1 MSQQATPADDTTFER
16 RPDWRAFT
24 PPDGVEKLA
33 EEWVARLVPER
44 PLRGHKGTF
53 GTLLCVCGSLDYL
66 GAALLVGHAA
76 LRAGAGLVTLALPR
90 SVQTQAAGR
99 VVEAT
104 TLGLPETSTGDVDA
118 DAAAELITGRECSG
132 LLVGSGMR
140 AGEPTR
146 NLVTRLIAT
155 DGAAAVLDAEA
166 LNSLA
171 VTEGWHETVHRPLV
185 VTPHPGEFR
194 RLDGAEVGDD
204 NAERAE
210 RARAAS
216 ERWGVVVVLKGAN
229 TVVAAPDGRL
239 RMAPFQNPAMAT
251 GGTGDV
257 LAGILGSLLSQKV
270 EPFEAA
276 CLAVWLH
283 GVAGEHVR
291 ERIGEA
297 GLLAGELPWEV
308 PRIRRHLAELGRH
321 VAQGTPRVGFA
332 PRNS

>member
-1 MSQQATPADDTTFER
+1 VTARGGPPDDTSFER
-16 RPDWRAFT
+16 RPEWRSFT
-24 PPDGVEKLA
+24 PPDGIEKLA
-33 EEWVARLVPER
+33 EEWVAGLVPER
-44 PLRGHKGTF
+44 PPRGHKGTF

-76 LRAGAGLVTLALPR
+76 LRSGAGLVTLAMPR
-90 SVQTQAAGR
+90 SVQTHAAGR

-104 TLGLPETSTGDVDA
+104 TLGLPEVAPGDVDA
-118 DAAAELITGRECSG
+118 DAAAELVASRDVSA
-132 LLVGSGMR
+132 LVVGSGMR

-146 NLVTRLIAT
+146 NLVRRLIAA
-155 DGAAAVLDAEA
+155 DGPVAVLDAEA

-171 VTEGWHETVHRPLV
+171 ATDGWHETVRRPLV
-185 VTPHPGEFR
+185 LTPHPGEFR
-194 RLDGAEVGDD
+194 RLEDAEIGDD

-216 ERWGVVVVLKGAN
+216 ERWGVTVVLKGAN
-229 TVVAAPDGRL
+229 TVIAAPDGRL
-239 RMAPFQNPAMAT
+239 RMAPFQNPALGT

-257 LAGILGSLLSQKV
+257 LAGVLGSLLSQHA

-283 GVAGEHVR
+283 GIAGEHVR

-308 PRIRRHLAELGRH
+308 PRIRRHLSELGRH
-321 VAQGTPRVGFA
+321 AAQGTPRVGFA
-332 PRNS
+332 RRNS

>member
-1 MSQQATPADDTTFER
+1 MSQERQATDQKAER
-16 RPDWRAFT
+16 KPDWKAFT
-24 PPDGVEKLA
+24 PPDGVEKLT
-33 EEWVARLVPER
+33 EEWVARLVPDR

-76 LRAGAGLVTLALPR
+76 LRSGAGLVTLAMPR
-90 SVQTQAAGR
+90 SVQASAAGR

-104 TLGLPETSTGDVDA
+104 TLGLPETAPGDVDA
-118 DAAAELITGRECSG
+118 DAAAELVAARQYSG

-140 AGEPTR
+140 AGEGTR
-146 NLVTRLIAT
+146 NLVLKLIAAE
-155 DGAAAVLDAEA
+155 GPAAVLDAEA

-171 VTEGWHETVHRPLV
+171 VTKDWHERVKRPVIL
-185 VTPHPGEFR
+185 TPHPGEFK

-229 TVVAAPDGRL
+229 TAIAAPDGRL
-239 RMAPFQNPAMAT
+239 LMAPFQNPAMAT

-257 LAGILGSLLSQKV
+257 LAGITGSLVSQHV
-270 EPFEAA
+270 EPFDAA

-283 GVAGEHVR
+283 GIAGEHVR

-321 VAQGTPRVGFA
+321 VAQGTPRVGFS
-332 PRNS
+332 PRKS

>member
-1 MSQQATPADDTTFER
+1 M
-16 RPDWRAFT
+16 
-24 PPDGVEKLA
+24 
-33 EEWVARLVPER
+33 PER

-104 TLGLPETSTGDVDA
+104 TLGLPETATGDVDA

-155 DGAAAVLDAEA
+155 DGPAAVLDAEA

-239 RMAPFQNPAMAT
+239 RMAPFQNPALAT

-257 LAGILGSLLSQKV
+257 LAGILGSLLSQKRG
-270 EPFEAA
+270 
-276 CLAVWLH
+276 AVR
-283 GVAGEHVR
+283 GR
-291 ERIGEA
+291 
-297 GLLAGELPWEV
+297 V
-308 PRIRRHLAELGRH
+308 PRGL
-321 VAQGTPRVGFA
+321 A
-332 PRNS
+332 PRRCRRARPRTDRRGGPARR